1 VKAPSVNN
9 FNKLDHMAKRSPKLE
24 AYYWRKERSPKQ
36 EANGWQRKTQNTYG
50 CPRLEAY
57 YWRKE
62 RSPKQEANGWQ
73 RKTQNTYGCPREAEN
88 MRTLTML
95 QIPVSLNNG
104 SK

>member
-9 FNKLDHMAKRSPKLE
+9 FKKLDHMAKRSPK
-24 AYYWRKERSPKQ
+24 
-36 EANGWQRKTQNTYG
+36 
-50 CPRLEAY
+50 LEAY